1 MAKVVKKIETVS
13 SNLEPVYQTWA
24 WVLLIWSLYRYFLR
38 LPEWFDEFIAKPM
51 VFVGPV
57 LWYIQK
63 KENRTLESVGL
74 TTKNIFN
81 SIYIGLG
88 FGMIFAIEGI
98 AAHAMKYG
106 KIDVTPIAAFKEYGF
121 FLLVISLATAISEEI
136 LSRGFVFSRIYE
148 KTKNLP
154 YSAFM
159 GSVLFILLHVP
170 ILVTSNHLTGSTL
183 ILFFVTD
190 FVLAFANSMLFAST
204 GSLVAPILVH
214 IFWNM
219 TVALYL

>member
-1 MAKVVKKIETVS
+1 MVKNIKKLDTPKLS
-13 SNLEPVYQTWA
+13 LESVYQTWA
-24 WVLLIWSLYRYFLR
+24 WVLLAWSLYRYFLR
-38 LPEWFDEFIAKPM
+38 LPEWFDEFIAKPL
-51 VFVGPV
+51 VFIGPV
-57 LWYIQK
+57 LWYLK
-63 KENRTLESVGL
+63 NKEHRTLESIGI
-74 TTKNIFN
+74 TKKNIFN
-81 SIYIGLG
+81 SIYIGLA

-98 AAHAMKYG
+98 AAHALKYG
-106 KIDVTPIAAFKEYGF
+106 KLDVTPIAAFKEYGF
-121 FLLVISLATAISEEI
+121 FLIIISLATAISEEV

-159 GSVLFILLHVP
+159 GSILFVLLHVP
-170 ILVTSNHLTGSTL
+170 ILVTSNHLTGPTL
-183 ILFFVTD
+183 VLFFVTD

>member
-1 MAKVVKKIETVS
+1 MVKVTKKIEAGVNS
-13 SNLEPVYQTWA
+13 LEQVYQTWA
-24 WVLLIWSLYRYFLR
+24 WVLLIWSLYRYFFH

-51 VFVGPV
+51 VFIGPV
-57 LWYIQK
+57 LWFIQK
-63 KENRTLESVGL
+63 KEHRTLESIGL
-74 TTKNIFN
+74 TTRNIFN

-88 FGMIFAIEGI
+88 FGMLFAIEGI
-98 AAHAMKYG
+98 AAHAIKYG
-106 KIDVTPIAAFKEYGF
+106 KVDVTPIAAFREYGF
-121 FLLVISLATAISEEI
+121 FLLIISFATALSEEI

-154 YSAFM
+154 YRAFM

-183 ILFFVTD
+183 VLFFITD

>member
-1 MAKVVKKIETVS
+1 MAKQTKTAQPEVLPLVS
-13 SNLEPVYQTWA
+13 VYRMWA

-38 LPEWFDEFIAKPM
+38 LPEWFDEFVAKPL
-51 VFVGPV
+51 VFIGPV
-57 LWYIQK
+57 LWYLK
-63 KENRTLESVGL
+63 NKEHRTVESIGL

-81 SIYIGLG
+81 SIYVGLA

-106 KIDVTPIAAFKEYGF
+106 KLDVTPIAAFKEYGF
-121 FLLVISLATAISEEI
+121 FLLIVSLATAISEEI

-159 GSVLFILLHVP
+159 GSILFILLHVP
-170 ILVTSNHLTGSTL
+170 ILVTSNHLTGTTL

-204 GSLVAPILVH
+204 GSLIAPILVH
-214 IFWNM
+214 VFWNM

>member
-1 MAKVVKKIETVS
+1 MKKTDSVVP
-13 SNLEPVYQTWA
+13 NLEPVYQTWA
-24 WVLLIWSLYRYFLR
+24 WVLLVWSLYRYFLH

-63 KENRTLESVGL
+63 KEHRTLDSIGL

-88 FGMIFAIEGI
+88 FGMVFAIEGI

-121 FLLVISLATAISEEI
+121 FLLVISLATALSEEI

-159 GSVLFILLHVP
+159 GSVLFVLLHVP